1 MTIPSRGSAAAKP
14 TTVPATGFAGFDE
27 TLASVELVDHHGH
40 GALLATPTAGE
51 FEGFINEG
59 MPGIPPAYMTPWD
72 SQLGFAIRRWCAPLL
87 GAGPHASP
95 EAYWAARTALSEQEV
110 NQRLLGA
117 AGVSDWLI
125 DTGFSAQV
133 LDPTGM
139 AAAAGRAHEIVRLET
154 LAEQVIAGLAK
165 GADFAAD
172 FAVRLR
178 AATAGAVGVKSVIAY
193 RSGFDIDLS
202 RPAEA
207 EVAAAAQR
215 WLDSL
220 DELEDGAAPRLTD
233 VVLLR
238 FGLHAALD
246 RGLPVQFHVGF
257 GDRDTDL
264 RKGNPLHLRDYLF
277 AAEAADVPVM
287 LLHCYPFERE
297 AGYLAQA
304 FKTVYLD
311 AGLAINYTGAR
322 SAAVIAR
329 TLELAPFSK
338 VLYSGDAWGPA
349 ELHYLSAVLWR
360 RGMAAAIGPWL
371 ESGEWVERDAVRVVE
386 MMARTNA
393 LRAYGLA

>member
-1 MTIPSRGSAAAKP
+1 MTTSASSSATEPAS
-14 TTVPATGFAGFDE
+14 TVPATGFAAFDE
-27 TLASVELVDHHGH
+27 ILAHVELVDHHGH
-40 GALLATPTAGE
+40 GALLATPTARE

-59 MPGIPPAYMTPWD
+59 MPGTPPAYMTAWD

-87 GAGPHASP
+87 DAGLHPSP
-95 EAYWAARTALSEQEV
+95 EAYWAARTALSEPEV
-110 NQRLLGA
+110 NRRLLGA

-125 DTGFSAQV
+125 DTGFSAHV

-139 AAAAGRAHEIVRLET
+139 AAVAGRAYEIVRLET

-165 GADFAAD
+165 GADYAAD
-172 FAVRLR
+172 FAARLR

-220 DELEDGAAPRLTD
+220 DADRAPRLTD

-304 FKTVYLD
+304 FRTVYLD

-349 ELHYLSAVLWR
+349 ELHYLGSVLWR

-371 ESGEWVERDAVRVVE
+371 ESGEWAERDAIRVVE
-386 MMARTNA
+386 MMARANA
-393 LRAYGLA
+393 LRAYGLV